1 MKNTIT
7 LLKQLIAI
15 PSCVDEKNNEGNLA
29 DFIKSKLSEN
39 KRLKII
45 EQIVEGRRR
54 NIIATDGKDP
64 QIVLIGHMDTVPPKE
79 QERSPFEPYEKD
91 GKLYGL
97 GSVDMKSG
105 LAMMLDI
112 ALNSSRAGLGYIF
125 TVDEEY
131 SFKGARKLVED
142 FKLKPKLIIN
152 VESTNLKILSGCRG
166 VSAIEAVVIGK
177 AAHSGR
183 KYLGINAI
191 EKAVELI
198 RQFEGYCQSFDPEEV
213 QTSVNLCYLNG
224 GLGSGSGEVKSV
236 DNIVPNYA
244 KIHFSIRIGNP
255 KITVEFIKENLANIG
270 KDLGVEVSGINIK
283 FIFGSFLT
291 PKSRLKQFEKA
302 MTASQIAPNYAD
314 INSQGFY
321 EVQIVQSALGCDC
334 IAFGPGPNEMS
345 HCKDEY
351 VDLNSL
357 KKAQEVISTYLDM
370 MLLDRGNG

>member
-1 MKNTIT
+1 MTNTID

-15 PSCVDEKNNEGNLA
+15 PSFVDKENDERA
-29 DFIKSKLSEN
+29 VIDFIKSKLSEN
-39 KRLKII
+39 KRLKIR
-45 EQIVEGRRR
+45 EQVVEGDRR
-54 NIIATDGKDP
+54 NLIALDGDDP
-64 QIVLIGHMDTVPPKE
+64 QIILFGHMDTVQPKV

-112 ALNSSRAGLGYIF
+112 ASNSSRSGLGCVF

-131 SFKGARKLVED
+131 SFKGTKKLVEN

-152 VESTNLKILSGCRG
+152 VESTNLKILNGCRG
-166 VSAIEAVVIGK
+166 VSAVEAVIVGK

-191 EKAVELI
+191 DKAVELI
-198 RQFEGYCQSFDPEEV
+198 QRFEKLSQTFDPEGVE
-213 QTSVNLCYLNG
+213 TSTNLCYLNG
-224 GLGSGSGEVKSV
+224 GLGGENGEVKSV

-255 KITVEFIKENLANIG
+255 KITEDFIKETLVKIG
-270 KDLGVEVSGINIK
+270 KDLGIEVSSINIK
-283 FIFGSFLT
+283 FIEGSFLT
-291 PKSRLKQFEKA
+291 PKSRLKQFEKEMIQNGLSVA
-302 MTASQIAPNYAD
+302 YAD
-314 INSQGFY
+314 INTQGFY
-321 EVQIVQSALGCDC
+321 EVQILQSILRCDC

-351 VDLNSL
+351 VDLTQL
-357 KKAQEVISTYLDM
+357 AKAQAVIKSYLNAT
-370 MLLDRGNG
+370 LPPWRA

>member
-1 MKNTIT
+1 MNNTID

-15 PSCVDEKNNEGNLA
+15 PSFVDKENDERVVV
-29 DFIKSKLSEN
+29 DFIKSKLSKN
-39 KRLKII
+39 KRLKVT
-45 EQIVEGRRR
+45 EQVVIGKRR
-54 NIIATDGKDP
+54 NLIALDGGNP
-64 QIVLIGHMDTVPPKE
+64 QIILFGHTDTVQPKV
-79 QERSPFEPYEKD
+79 QERSPFEPFEKD
-91 GKLYGL
+91 GKLFGL

-112 ALNSSRAGLGYIF
+112 ALNSSRPGLGYIF

-152 VESTNLKILSGCRG
+152 VESTNLKILNGCRG

-198 RQFEGYCQSFDPEEV
+198 DRFEKFCQTFDPNGV
-213 QTSVNLCYLNG
+213 QTSTNLCFLNG
-224 GLGSGSGEVKSV
+224 GLGSGDGEVKSV

-255 KITVEFIKENLANIG
+255 KVTLDFIKENLVKIG
-270 KDLGVEVSGINIK
+270 KDLGVEVSEINVK
-283 FIFGSFLT
+283 FIFGPFLT

-302 MTASQIAPNYAD
+302 MTENQLVPNYAD

-321 EVQIVQSALGCDC
+321 EVQIIQTALGCDC

-351 VDLNSL
+351 VDLTQL
-357 KKAQEVISTYLDM
+357 AKAQDVIKSYLDTA
-370 MLLDRGNG
+370 LPPWRT